1 MNSTDLDREDLLE
14 RTEGAVP
21 VASEALY
28 IATAEGFLDGGF
40 LSAPVRTT
48 WSVDLLDAEGTPVLG
63 MWAYGDLDTD
73 QGDKPGVE
81 RWGSTAGES
90 VEARAWLS
98 YTQDGSAV
106 NPAVIPGS
114 AEIISAILDNLR
126 GHIEAEAQMAEEQAA
141 QSEQE
146 AAWPDAD
153 PDERESALDSA
164 AAERARAAD
173 LRTLI
178 S

>member
-1 MNSTDLDREDLLE
+1 MNSNDLDREDLLG
-14 RTEGAVP
+14 RTEGVVP
-21 VASEALY
+21 AASEALY
-28 IATAEGFLDGGF
+28 IATAVGFNDGVYPVT
-40 LSAPVRTT
+40 PVRTT
-48 WSVDLLDAEGTPVLG
+48 WSVNLLDAAGAPVLT
-63 MWAYGDLDTD
+63 MWAHGDLDVELTGRD
-73 QGDKPGVE
+73 DAE
-81 RWGSTAGES
+81 RWTSASGERI
-90 VEARAWLS
+90 EARAWLS

-106 NPAVIPGS
+106 NPAMIPGG
-114 AEIISAILDNLR
+114 EGVLHTVLDDLR
-126 GHIEAEAQMAEEQAA
+126 GRVGAEARGAEEQAA

-153 PDERESALDSA
+153 PDARESALQSA

>member
-21 VASEALY
+21 VSSEALY

-63 MWAYGDLDTD
+63 MWAYGDLDVELTG
-73 QGDKPGVE
+73 GDDAE
-81 RWGSTAGES
+81 RWTSASGERI
-90 VEARAWLS
+90 EARAWLS
-98 YTQDGSAV
+98 YSQDGSAV
-106 NPAVIPGS
+106 DPAVIPGGK
-114 AEIISAILDNLR
+114 EVLRTVLDDLR

-141 QSEQE
+141 QSELE